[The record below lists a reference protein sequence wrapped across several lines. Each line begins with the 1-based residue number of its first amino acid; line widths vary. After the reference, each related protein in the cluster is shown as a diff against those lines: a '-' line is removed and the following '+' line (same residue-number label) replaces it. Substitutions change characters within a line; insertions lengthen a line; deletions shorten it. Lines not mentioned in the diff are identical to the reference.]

1 MSVMGKTITCS
12 RYFGRRIKVEA
23 MTSSHDPSQA
33 DSLDARLDALEDR
46 IARSEARLAAAE
58 DELAILRILGAYSPR
73 VDSGDAE
80 GVAGLWTD
88 DGVYDVDTGRLDGHA
103 GLVDMVTGDAHQ
115 GLIAHG
121 CGHVPSLPVVLL
133 DGDRAVAT
141 GYTQLVV
148 RSSKPGRY
156 TVLRVTASRWELE
169 RRGDVDAPDRGW
181 RVVLRTARAVTDDG
195 EGRALLGR
203 SREV

>member
-1 MSVMGKTITCS
+1 
-12 RYFGRRIKVEA
+12 

-33 DSLDARLDALEDR
+33 DSSMPGST
-46 IARSEARLAAAE
+46 RSRTGSPGPRHASPPPRTNSRSCASSAPT
-58 DELAILRILGAYSPR
+58 PR

-80 GVAGLWTD
+80 GVAGLWTE

>member
-1 MSVMGKTITCS
+1 
-12 RYFGRRIKVEA
+12 
-23 MTSSHDPSQA
+23 MTSSPHSDGP
-33 DSLDARLDALEDR
+33 DALTRRLDALETR
-46 IARSEARLAAAE
+46 MGAAE
-58 DELAILRILGAYSPR
+58 DELAILRILASYSPR

-80 GVAGLWTD
+80 GVAALWTE

-103 GLVDMVTGDAHQ
+103 DLVDMVEGDAHQ

-148 RSSKPGRY
+148 RSSRPGRY

-169 RRGDVDAPDRGW
+169 RRGPVDAPDRGW

-195 EGRALLGR
+195 EGRRLLER
-203 SREV
+203 SRER

>member
-1 MSVMGKTITCS
+1 
-12 RYFGRRIKVEA
+12 
-23 MTSSHDPSQA
+23 MTSSSDLPDPA
-33 DSLDARLDALEDR
+33 SLAARLASVEARIAETESRLDA
-46 IARSEARLAAAE
+46 AQ

-80 GVAGLWTD
+80 GVAQLWTS
-88 DGVYDVDTGRLDGHA
+88 DGVYDVDTGRLDGHE
-103 GLVDMVTGDAHQ
+103 GLIEMVNGDAHQ

-133 DGDRAVAT
+133 DGDSAVAT

-148 RSSKPGRY
+148 RSSRPGRY
-156 TVLRVTASRWELE
+156 TVLRVTANRWELE
-169 RRGDVDAPDRGW
+169 RRGPVDAADRGW

-195 EGRALLGR
+195 EGRQLLAR
-203 SREV
+203 SRER

>member
-1 MSVMGKTITCS
+1 
-12 RYFGRRIKVEA
+12 
-23 MTSSHDPSQA
+23 MTSSPDT
-33 DSLDARLDALEDR
+33 DRLNAL
-46 IARSEARLAAAE
+46 EARLASTEARISDTLTRLDAAQ
-58 DELAILRILGAYSPR
+58 DELAVLRILAAYSPR

-80 GVAGLWTD
+80 GVAELWTE
-88 DGVYDVDTGRLDGHA
+88 DGVYDVDTGVLEGHQ
-103 GLVDMVTGDAHQ
+103 GLTEMVRGDAHQ

-121 CGHVPSLPVVLL
+121 CGHVPSLPLVLI

-169 RRGDVDAPDRGW
+169 RRGSADAPDRGW

-195 EGRALLGR
+195 EGRALLAR
-203 SREV
+203 SREG

>member
-1 MSVMGKTITCS
+1 
-12 RYFGRRIKVEA
+12 
-23 MTSSHDPSQA
+23 MTSSSEA
-33 DSLDARLDALEDR
+33 SRLDSL
-46 IARSEARLAAAE
+46 EARLTSLESRLGDAHARLATAE
-58 DELAILRILGAYSPR
+58 DELAILRILAAYSPR

-80 GVAGLWTD
+80 GVAELWTE
-88 DGVYDVDTGRLDGHA
+88 DGVYDVDTGVLNGHE
-103 GLVDMVTGDAHQ
+103 GLIEMVRGDAHQ

-169 RRGDVDAPDRGW
+169 RRGPVQAPDRGW

-195 EGRALLGR
+195 EGRQLLAR
-203 SREV
+203 SREG

>member
-1 MSVMGKTITCS
+1 MSDGS
-12 RYFGRRIKVEA
+12 
-23 MTSSHDPSQA
+23 DN
-33 DSLDARLDALEDR
+33 ARLDALE
-46 IARSEARLAAAE
+46 ARLTATESGLAAARAE
-58 DELAILRILGAYSPR
+58 LARAADELAVLRLLAAYSPR

-80 GVAGLWTD
+80 GVAELWTD
-88 DGVYDVDTGRLDGHA
+88 DGVYDVDTGVLEGHEGLRL
-103 GLVDMVTGDAHQ
+103 MVRGDAHQ

-121 CGHVPSLPVVLL
+121 GGHVPSLPVVLL
-133 DGDRAVAT
+133 DGDHAVAT

-148 RSSKPGRY
+148 RSSRPGRY

-169 RRGDVDAPDRGW
+169 RRGPVDAPDRGW

-203 SREV
+203 SRER

>member
-1 MSVMGKTITCS
+1 MG
-12 RYFGRRIKVEA
+12 A
-23 MTSSHDPSQA
+23 MTSSSA
-33 DSLDARLDALEDR
+33 ASRLDSLDARLASLETRLTDTDDR
-46 IARSEARLAAAE
+46 LSRAE
-58 DELAILRILGAYSPR
+58 DELAVLRLLASYSPR

-80 GVAGLWTD
+80 GVAELWTD
-88 DGVYDVDTGRLDGHA
+88 DGVYDVDTGVLEGHD
-103 GLVDMVTGDAHQ
+103 GLVDMVRGDAHQ

-148 RSSKPGRY
+148 RSSRPGRY
-156 TVLRVTASRWELE
+156 TVMRVTASRWELE
-169 RRGDVDAPDRGW
+169 RRGPVDAPDRGW

-203 SREV
+203 SRER

>member
-1 MSVMGKTITCS
+1 MDNEPDTRQVRG
-12 RYFGRRIKVEA
+12 
-23 MTSSHDPSQA
+23 D
-33 DSLDARLDALEDR
+33 LDARLEAL
-46 IARSEARLAAAE
+46 EARLVAAE
-58 DELAILRILGAYSPR
+58 TGLDRAADELAVLRLLASYSPR

-80 GVAGLWTD
+80 GVAELWTE
-88 DGVYDVDTGRLDGHA
+88 DGVYDVDTGVLDGHD
-103 GLVDMVTGDAHQ
+103 GLVEMVNGDAHQ

-148 RSSKPGRY
+148 RSSRPGRY

-169 RRGDVDAPDRGW
+169 RRGRVDAPDRGW

-195 EGRALLGR
+195 EGRELLGR
-203 SREV
+203 SRER

>member
-1 MSVMGKTITCS
+1 MDGGT
-12 RYFGRRIKVEA
+12 
-23 MTSSHDPSQA
+23 
-33 DSLDARLDALEDR
+33 DATRLDAL
-46 IARSEARLAAAE
+46 EARLAAAE
-58 DELAILRILGAYSPR
+58 ERLAGADARIAAAEAGLARAADELAVMRILASYSPR

-80 GVAGLWTD
+80 GVAALWTE
-88 DGVYDVDTGRLDGHA
+88 DGVYDVDTGRLDGRA
-103 GLVDMVTGDAHQ
+103 GIEEMVRGEAHQ

-141 GYTQLVV
+141 GYTQLVA
-148 RSSKPGRY
+148 RSSRPGRY

-169 RRGDVDAPDRGW
+169 RRGPVDAPDRGW

-203 SREV
+203 SRAG

>member
-1 MSVMGKTITCS
+1 
-12 RYFGRRIKVEA
+12 
-23 MTSSHDPSQA
+23 MTSSPDT
-33 DSLDARLDALEDR
+33 DRLNVL
-46 IARSEARLAAAE
+46 EARLASAEARISDTLTRLDAAQ
-58 DELAILRILGAYSPR
+58 DELAVLRILAAYSPR

-80 GVAGLWTD
+80 GVAELWTE
-88 DGVYDVDTGRLDGHA
+88 DGVYDVDTGVLEGHR
-103 GLVDMVTGDAHQ
+103 GLTEMVLGDAHQ

-121 CGHVPSLPVVLL
+121 CGHVPSLPLVLI

-169 RRGDVDAPDRGW
+169 RRGSTDAPDRGW

-195 EGRALLGR
+195 EGRALLAR
-203 SREV
+203 SREG

>member
-1 MSVMGKTITCS
+1 MD
-12 RYFGRRIKVEA
+12 
-23 MTSSHDPSQA
+23 TSSDP
-33 DSLDARLDALEDR
+33 ARLDALET
-46 IARSEARLAAAE
+46 RLAEVEKRMAAAE
-58 DELAILRILGAYSPR
+58 GGLDLAADELAVLRILASYSPR

-80 GVAGLWTD
+80 GVAQLWTS
-88 DGVYDVDTGRLDGHA
+88 DGVYDVDTGVLEGHDG
-103 GLVDMVTGDAHQ
+103 LTEMVRGDQHQ
-115 GLIAHG
+115 GLIGHG

-133 DGDRAVAT
+133 DGDHAVAT

-169 RRGDVDAPDRGW
+169 RRGPVDAPDRGW

-203 SREV
+203 SRER

>member
-1 MSVMGKTITCS
+1 M
-12 RYFGRRIKVEA
+12 EP
-23 MTSSHDPSQA
+23 MTSSSDT
-33 DSLDARLDALEDR
+33 DRLDALE
-46 IARSEARLAAAE
+46 ARLASAEALISDSHARLDAAQ
-58 DELAILRILGAYSPR
+58 DELAVLRILAAYSPR

-80 GVAGLWTD
+80 GVAALWTS
-88 DGVYDVDTGRLDGHA
+88 DGVYDVDTGRLEGHDG
-103 GLVDMVTGDAHQ
+103 LEEMVRGDAHQ

-121 CGHVPSLPVVLL
+121 CGHVPSLPVVLV

-148 RSSKPGRY
+148 RSSRPGRY

-169 RRGDVDAPDRGW
+169 RVGPTDAPDRGW

-203 SREV
+203 SRER

>member
-1 MSVMGKTITCS
+1 
-12 RYFGRRIKVEA
+12 
-23 MTSSHDPSQA
+23 MTSLRFLLLLLLCAGLWPG
-33 DSLDARLDALEDR
+33 
-46 IARSEARLAAAE
+46 IPLAAAAAPPPPATPGQPAMSVGQAAVLGVVE
-58 DELAILRILGAYSPR
+58 GLTEYLPVSSTGHLLLAERIMG
-73 VDSGDAE
+73 
-80 GVAGLWTD
+80 
-88 DGVYDVDTGRLDGHA
+88 LDGH
-103 GLVDMVTGDAHQ
+103 GDLVEMVTGEAHQ
-115 GLIAHG
+115 GLIHHG
-121 CGHVPSLPVVLL
+121 CGHVPSLPLVLV

-169 RRGDVDAPDRGW
+169 RRGDADAPDRGW

-203 SREV
+203 SREI

>member
-1 MSVMGKTITCS
+1 MTNELDTRQSADG
-12 RYFGRRIKVEA
+12 VEA
-23 MTSSHDPSQA
+23 
-33 DSLDARLDALEDR
+33 RLAAL
-46 IARSEARLAAAE
+46 EARLAAAE
-58 DELAILRILGAYSPR
+58 AGLDRAADELAVLGILAAYSPR

-88 DGVYDVDTGRLDGHA
+88 DGVYDVDTGLLEGHD
-103 GLVDMVTGDAHQ
+103 GLVEMVNGDAHQ

-148 RSSKPGRY
+148 RSSRPGRY

-169 RRGDVDAPDRGW
+169 RRGSVDAPERGW

-195 EGRALLGR
+195 EGRALLR
-203 SREV
+203 RARER

>member
-1 MSVMGKTITCS
+1 
-12 RYFGRRIKVEA
+12 
-23 MTSSHDPSQA
+23 MTSSPDT
-33 DSLDARLDALEDR
+33 ARLDALEARLVSAEAR
-46 IARSEARLAAAE
+46 ISEAHTRLDAAQ
-58 DELAILRILGAYSPR
+58 DELAILRILAAYSPR

-80 GVAGLWTD
+80 GVAELWTE
-88 DGVYDVDTGRLDGHA
+88 DGTYDVDTGVLEGHDG
-103 GLVDMVTGDAHQ
+103 LTKMVRGDAHQ

-121 CGHVPSLPVVLL
+121 CGHVPSLPLVLV

-169 RRGDVDAPDRGW
+169 RRDPVETPDRGW

-195 EGRALLGR
+195 EGRALLAR
-203 SREV
+203 SREG

>member
-1 MSVMGKTITCS
+1 
-12 RYFGRRIKVEA
+12 
-23 MTSSHDPSQA
+23 MTSSSKA
-33 DSLDARLDALEDR
+33 SRLDSL
-46 IARSEARLAAAE
+46 EARLASLEVRLTGTQRRLGSAE
-58 DELAILRILGAYSPR
+58 DELAILRILAAYSPR

-80 GVAGLWTD
+80 GVAELWTS
-88 DGVYDVDTGRLDGHA
+88 DGVYDVDTGVLHGHD
-103 GLVDMVTGDAHQ
+103 GLVEMVSGDAHQ

-148 RSSKPGRY
+148 RSSTPGRY
-156 TVLRVTASRWELE
+156 TVVRVTASRWELE
-169 RRGDVDAPDRGW
+169 RRGPVDAPDRGW

-195 EGRALLGR
+195 EGRHLLGR
-203 SREV
+203 SREG

>member
-1 MSVMGKTITCS
+1 
-12 RYFGRRIKVEA
+12 
-23 MTSSHDPSQA
+23 MTPSSTTPNLDA
-33 DSLDARLDALEDR
+33 VDARLASVEAR
-46 IARSEARLAAAE
+46 IARTERRLATAE
-58 DELAILRILGAYSPR
+58 DELAILRILAAYSPR

-80 GVAGLWTD
+80 GVAELWTE
-88 DGVYDVDTGRLDGHA
+88 DGVYDVDTGVLNGHE
-103 GLVDMVTGDAHQ
+103 GLIEMVRGDAHQ

-169 RRGDVDAPDRGW
+169 RRGPVQAPDRGW

-195 EGRALLGR
+195 EGRQLLAR
-203 SREV
+203 SREG

>member
-1 MSVMGKTITCS
+1 
-12 RYFGRRIKVEA
+12 
-23 MTSSHDPSQA
+23 MTASA
-33 DSLDARLDALEDR
+33 DASDLNSLA
-46 IARSEARLAAAE
+46 ARLASVEARITETEGRLSAAQ
-58 DELAILRILGAYSPR
+58 DELAILQVLASYSPR

-80 GVAGLWTD
+80 GVAELWTR
-88 DGVYDVDTGRLDGHA
+88 DGVYDVDTGRLEGHD
-103 GLVDMVTGDAHQ
+103 GLVEMVNGDAHQ

-148 RSSKPGRY
+148 RSSRPGRY

-169 RRGDVDAPDRGW
+169 RRGPVGAPDRGW

-195 EGRALLGR
+195 EGRQLLGR
-203 SREV
+203 SRDR

>member
-1 MSVMGKTITCS
+1 MDGGT
-12 RYFGRRIKVEA
+12 
-23 MTSSHDPSQA
+23 
-33 DSLDARLDALEDR
+33 DATRLDAL
-46 IARSEARLAAAE
+46 EARLAAAE
-58 DELAILRILGAYSPR
+58 ERLAGADARIAAAEAGLARAADELAVIRILASYSPR

-80 GVAGLWTD
+80 GVAALWTE
-88 DGVYDVDTGRLDGHA
+88 DGVYDVDTGRLDGRA
-103 GLVDMVTGDAHQ
+103 GIEEMVRGEAHQ

-141 GYTQLVV
+141 GYTQLVA
-148 RSSKPGRY
+148 RSSRPGRY

-169 RRGDVDAPDRGW
+169 RRGPVDAPDRGW

-203 SREV
+203 SRAG

>member
-1 MSVMGKTITCS
+1 
-12 RYFGRRIKVEA
+12 
-23 MTSSHDPSQA
+23 MTASSNVPD
-33 DSLDARLDALEDR
+33 LDALTARLASVEAR
-46 IARSEARLAAAE
+46 IAENEGRLAAAE
-58 DELAILRILGAYSPR
+58 DELAILQLLASYSPR

-80 GVAGLWTD
+80 GVAELWTD
-88 DGVYDVDTGRLDGHA
+88 DGVYDVDTGVLEGHD
-103 GLVDMVTGDAHQ
+103 GLVEMVGGEAHQ

-148 RSSKPGRY
+148 RSSRPGRY
-156 TVLRVTASRWELE
+156 TVMRVTASRWELE
-169 RRGDVDAPDRGW
+169 RRGPVDAPDRGW

-195 EGRALLGR
+195 EGRQLLGR
-203 SREV
+203 SRDR

>member
-1 MSVMGKTITCS
+1 
-12 RYFGRRIKVEA
+12 
-23 MTSSHDPSQA
+23 MTSSPDT
-33 DSLDARLDALEDR
+33 DRLNAL
-46 IARSEARLAAAE
+46 EARLASAEDRISDTLTRLDAAQ
-58 DELAILRILGAYSPR
+58 DELAVLRILAAYSPR

-80 GVAGLWTD
+80 GVAELWTG
-88 DGVYDVDTGRLDGHA
+88 DGVYDVDTGVLEGHG
-103 GLVDMVTGDAHQ
+103 GLTGMVRGDAHQ

-121 CGHVPSLPVVLL
+121 CGHVPSLPLVLI

-169 RRGDVDAPDRGW
+169 RRGSADAPDRGW

-195 EGRALLGR
+195 EGRALLAR
-203 SREV
+203 SREG

>member
-1 MSVMGKTITCS
+1 MDGGTD
-12 RYFGRRIKVEA
+12 
-23 MTSSHDPSQA
+23 MT
-33 DSLDARLDALEDR
+33 RLDAL
-46 IARSEARLAAAE
+46 EARLAAAE
-58 DELAILRILGAYSPR
+58 ERLAGADARIAAAEAGLARAADELAVMRILASYSPR

-80 GVAGLWTD
+80 GVAALWTE
-88 DGVYDVDTGRLDGHA
+88 DGVYDVDTGRLDGRA
-103 GLVDMVTGDAHQ
+103 GIEEMVRGEAHQ

-141 GYTQLVV
+141 GYTQLVA
-148 RSSKPGRY
+148 RSSRPGRY

-169 RRGDVDAPDRGW
+169 RRGPVDAPDRGW

-203 SREV
+203 SRAG